1 MTAIPLPV
9 GKGAEQEITRK
20 AGRGQTLEN
29 IEYLAEGGCPVP
41 CMHTQGQGRSNQEM
55 PPTADGKERILKVE
69 SLIERLLKRFRQEEM
84 RMCEELGQKLIEA
97 VGTYERKKSG
107 LTQ

>member
-1 MTAIPLPV
+1 
-9 GKGAEQEITRK
+9 
-20 AGRGQTLEN
+20 
-29 IEYLAEGGCPVP
+29 
-41 CMHTQGQGRSNQEM
+41 M

-69 SLIERLLKRFRQEEM
+69 SLVERLLKRFRQEEM

-107 LTQ
+107 PTQ